1 MMKNPKNL
9 AIFAGLGGA
18 AGFILGRL
26 VFGLNFHN
34 DKRAEP
40 EILAVLDGQ
49 VDAWNTGDIE
59 AYMQDYLKGDDL
71 RFASGGN
78 IESGWQPTLDRYLRR
93 YPDRSAMGR
102 LETVNLDV
110 QVIDKD
116 DALVFGTWALIRDKD
131 RPSGLYTLHM
141 KKIDGNWVVASDH
154 TSSAE

>member
-1 MMKNPKNL
+1 MKNPRNL
-9 AIFAGLGGA
+9 AIFAGLGGVV
-18 AGFILGRL
+18 GFILGGL

-34 DKRAEP
+34 DKTAET
-40 EILAVLDGQ
+40 EILAVLDRQ

-59 AYMQDYLKGDDL
+59 AYMQEYLKGDDL

-78 IESGWQPTLDRYLRR
+78 VESGWQPTLDRYLRR

-102 LETVNLDV
+102 LETVNFDV

-116 DALVFGTWALIRDKD
+116 DALVFGTWALIRDRD

-141 KKIDGNWVVASDH
+141 KKVDGNWVVASDH